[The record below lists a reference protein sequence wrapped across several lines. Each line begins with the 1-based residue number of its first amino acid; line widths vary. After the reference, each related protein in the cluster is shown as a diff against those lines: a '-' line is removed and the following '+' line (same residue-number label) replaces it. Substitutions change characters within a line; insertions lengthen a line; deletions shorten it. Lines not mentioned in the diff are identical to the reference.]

1 MGAKYK
7 DYYQVLGVERSAS
20 EQDVK
25 SAYRKLA
32 RKYHPDLHSGSEK
45 AAAEEKFKEIN
56 EAYEVLGDQ
65 EKRSKYDR
73 LGANYRHGQD
83 WQPPP
88 DMDGFHTYTWSS
100 DGSQGANPF
109 GVGGFSDFFETL
121 FGRGGQSGFSG
132 FRQHRNIKGQD
143 LETELT
149 LSLEEAYRGGEKSLL
164 LNSGEICAACH
175 GTGSQE
181 SGICHYCA
189 GTGARDIQKTLAVKI
204 PPGVQEG
211 SKIRLK
217 GMGGE
222 GLAGG
227 SQGDLYLKI
236 KIMPHPVYTLQ
247 DYDLET
253 QITLR
258 PEQAVLGDKL
268 SVPTL
273 EGSVIL
279 SVPPMARNGQ
289 KLRLRGKGWPKKDG
303 GRGDQYVKIEIN
315 LPDNISPAEKELYNK
330 LSELRKG
337 V

>member
-1 MGAKYK
+1 MGTTFK
-7 DYYQVLGVERSAS
+7 DYYQVLGLERTAS
-20 EQDVK
+20 EQEIK

-45 AAAEEKFKEIN
+45 SGAEEKFKEIN

-73 LGANYRHGQD
+73 LGTNYRHGQE

-88 DMDGFHTYTWSS
+88 DMDGFYTYTWTNGGAH
-100 DGSQGANPF
+100 GSTPF
-109 GVGGFSDFFETL
+109 GAGVFSDFFETL
-121 FGRGGQSGFSG
+121 FGPTGPTGFSG
-132 FRQHRNIKGQD
+132 FRQPPNIKGQD
-143 LETELT
+143 LETELH
-149 LSLEEAYRGGEKSLL
+149 LNLEEAYRGGEKSIQ
-164 LNSGEICAACH
+164 LNSGEICSACH
-175 GTGSQE
+175 GTG
-181 SGICHYCA
+181 
-189 GTGARDIQKTLAVKI
+189 ARNTPKTLAVKI

-227 SQGDLYLKI
+227 ERGDLYLKI
-236 KIMPHPVYTLQ
+236 KIMTHPIYTLK
-247 DYDLET
+247 DFDLET
-253 QITLR
+253 QINLR

-273 EGSVIL
+273 DGAVVL
-279 SVPPMARNGQ
+279 SVPPMAKNGQ

-303 GRGDQYVKIEIN
+303 GRGDEYVKIVIDI
-315 LPDNISPAEKELYNK
+315 PDTLSPAEKELYSK

-337 V
+337 VQIR